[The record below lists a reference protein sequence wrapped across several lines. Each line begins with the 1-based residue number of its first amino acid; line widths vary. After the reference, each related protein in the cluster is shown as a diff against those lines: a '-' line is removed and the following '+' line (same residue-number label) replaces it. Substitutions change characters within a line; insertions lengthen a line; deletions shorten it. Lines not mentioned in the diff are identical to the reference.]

1 MVIRNCKLKR
11 FNSHGATSGKIY
23 FDLFWIEMQINL
35 LSPYR
40 LKKIAMRL
48 KYNYYITRESE

>member
-1 MVIRNCKLKR
+1 MIKNCNLKKL
-11 FNSHGATSGKIY
+11 NSHDAISSKIY

-35 LSPYR
+35 FSIYR

-48 KYNYYITRESE
+48 KHSYYNTRENE